1 MNKILKIFAGIIVL
15 LIIGLGIFI
24 ATFDVNQYKG
34 EIIKVVEEQTGRDFD
49 VAGDLSLG
57 VSLIPTI
64 KVDGVK
70 LGNAAWGSAPEMIA
84 VKSFEMQVGLV
95 PLLSGDIRISRLTL
109 DTAEILLET
118 NKDGI
123 GNWEFK
129 PATEKAA
136 PEKTE
141 KKEAAKI
148 DVNEINIKNSS
159 LTYKDG
165 KTGEIQSVKIEN
177 FIVEGSAF
185 SQSLKI
191 VLAAVYNGIP
201 VSIDGSIGSLASLT
215 DNEKFPID
223 VTAKVDD
230 AIAKIKGVV
239 DKPKTFEGA
248 DIQIDFKANSLKPF
262 SILSGKELPDI
273 GAIALTGRV
282 TESKGIY
289 SLESVN
295 VQALDAQIAVDGK
308 VSATKPQEEFDLNLK
323 VDAKSL
329 AGFNKLKDIINMEFP
344 DMGPLALTGHV
355 VGKDN
360 LYHLDAVNASLAQDR
375 VLLNGKLSTQTPLQG
390 FDLEIK
396 LNAENL
402 AKYNALTRQTLPD
415 TGPLHVAG
423 HVSEKDGVYLFKNV
437 TAELPKSK
445 LIVDGKLTDVKKTD
459 GSNLN
464 ISFQST
470 SLADLNGFTGG
481 NLPALG
487 PVSLIANISDQKGV
501 YHLKDMKFTMDKTD
515 LSGNMAINIKGDRP
529 AVNAT
534 LTSNMLD
541 LTPFQS
547 EKEKVKKSKVF
558 SPDPLPLE
566 GLKAAD
572 VKLDL
577 KAKKVNTIDMVMD
590 NVNLVMNLNNGK
602 LAITPLNAGIGS
614 GTLALQMNLDGSSG
628 KSAIVDTSINIKNLE
643 PSSLEALKDEISG
656 AKTDV
661 TINGKGS
668 GASVAAIMA
677 GWNGNLLIKSG
688 KGTIK
693 SKAGKIA
700 DADILASTFSLFN
713 PGAKGSDTQLEC
725 GVIKFDIKD
734 GIATTDKGIA
744 FVTSNMNIVGS
755 GVVNLKTEQ
764 LDIGIDPQARSGTSI
779 SAGQLAE
786 LVRVGG
792 TLAEP
797 KAVPD
802 TKAAFKTAASVG
814 AAVATGGLSI
824 LAQGLLDRKSAD
836 ADPCAAALGLKPA
849 ATETT
854 TTTKTEEEKPASV
867 TEQAT
872 DTIKDAGG
880 AIKDTFKGLFGK

>member
-1 MNKILKIFAGIIVL
+1 
-15 LIIGLGIFI
+15 
-24 ATFDVNQYKG
+24 
-34 EIIKVVEEQTGRDFD
+34 
-49 VAGDLSLG
+49 
-57 VSLIPTI
+57 
-64 KVDGVK
+64 
-70 LGNAAWGSAPEMIA
+70 
-84 VKSFEMQVGLV
+84 
-95 PLLSGDIRISRLTL
+95 
-109 DTAEILLET
+109 
-118 NKDGI
+118 
-123 GNWEFK
+123 
-129 PATEKAA
+129 
-136 PEKTE
+136 
-141 KKEAAKI
+141 
-148 DVNEINIKNSS
+148 
-159 LTYKDG
+159 
-165 KTGEIQSVKIEN
+165 
-177 FIVEGSAF
+177 
-185 SQSLKI
+185 
-191 VLAAVYNGIP
+191 
-201 VSIDGSIGSLASLT
+201 
-215 DNEKFPID
+215 
-223 VTAKVDD
+223 
-230 AIAKIKGVV
+230 
-239 DKPKTFEGA
+239 
-248 DIQIDFKANSLKPF
+248 
-262 SILSGKELPDI
+262 
-273 GAIALTGRV
+273 
-282 TESKGIY
+282 
-289 SLESVN
+289 
-295 VQALDAQIAVDGK
+295 
-308 VSATKPQEEFDLNLK
+308 
-323 VDAKSL
+323 
-329 AGFNKLKDIINMEFP
+329 
-344 DMGPLALTGHV
+344 
-355 VGKDN
+355 
-360 LYHLDAVNASLAQDR
+360 VNASLAKDS
-375 VLLNGKLSTQTPLQG
+375 VLLNGKLSTQPPLQG

-402 AKYNALTRQTLPD
+402 AKYNALTGQTLPD
-415 TGPLHVAG
+415 TGPLNVAG

-437 TAELPKSK
+437 TAALPKSK

-470 SLADLNGFTGG
+470 SLADLNGFTGS

-487 PVSLIANISDQKGV
+487 PVSLIANVSDQKGV
-501 YHLKDMKFTMDKTD
+501 YHLKDMKYTMDKTD

-529 AVNAT
+529 AINAT
-534 LTSNMLD
+534 LTSNLLD
-541 LTPFQS
+541 LVPFQS

-558 SPDPLPLE
+558 SPDPLPLD

-577 KAKKVNTIDMVMD
+577 KAKKLNTIDMVMD

-614 GTLALQMNLDGSSG
+614 GSLALQMNLDGSSG

-643 PSSLEALKDEISG
+643 PSSLAALKDEING

-764 LDIGIDPQARSGTSI
+764 LDIGIDPQARSGTGI

-814 AAVATGGLSI
+814 VAVATGGLSI
-824 LAQGLLDRKSAD
+824 LAQGLYDRSTAD
-836 ADPCAAALGLKPA
+836 ADPCATALGVKPA
-849 ATETT
+849 ATTT

-867 TEQAT
+867 TEKAT

>member
-1 MNKILKIFAGIIVL
+1 MMNKILKILAGIIVL
-15 LIIGLGIFI
+15 LIVAMSIFI

-34 EIIKVVEEQTGRDFD
+34 EIIKMVEEQTGRDFD
-49 VAGDLSLG
+49 VTGDLSLG

-64 KVDGVK
+64 KVEGVK
-70 LGNAAWGSAPEMIA
+70 LGNTTWGSAPEMIT
-84 VKSFEMQVGLV
+84 VKSFEMQAGLI
-95 PLLSGDIRISRLTL
+95 PLLSGNLKISQLTL

-118 NKDGI
+118 SKDGT

-129 PATEKAA
+129 PAAEKAA

-148 DVNEINIKNSS
+148 DINEINIKNSG

-165 KTGEIQSVKIEN
+165 KTGEIKSVKIEN
-177 FIVEGSAF
+177 LIVEGSAF

-201 VSIDGSIGSLASLT
+201 VSVDGSIGSLASLA
-215 DNEKFPID
+215 DNEKFPVD

-248 DIQIDFKANSLKPF
+248 DIQLDFKANSLKPF
-262 SILSGKELPDI
+262 SVLSGKELPDI
-273 GAIALTGRV
+273 GAVALTGRI

-295 VQALDAQIAVDGK
+295 VQALEAQLAVDGK
-308 VSATKPQEEFDLNLK
+308 VSAAKPQDEFDLDIK

-329 AGFNKLKDIINMEFP
+329 AGFNKLKDIIKMEFP

-355 VGKDN
+355 VGKDGF
-360 LYHLDAVNASLAQDR
+360 YQLDAVNASLARDS
-375 VLLNGKLSTQTPLQG
+375 VLLNGKLSIQTPLQE
-390 FDLEIK
+390 FDLDIR
-396 LNAENL
+396 LNAENV
-402 AKYNALTRQTLPD
+402 AKYNALTGQSLPD
-415 TGPLHVAG
+415 KGPLLISG
-423 HVSEKDGVYLFKNV
+423 HVSEKDGVYLFKALN
-437 TAELPKSK
+437 AELPNTK
-445 LIVDGKLTDVKKTD
+445 LNVDGKLTNLKQTD

-470 SLADLNGFTGG
+470 SLADLNAFTGG

-487 PVSLIANISDQKGV
+487 PVSLLANVTDQQGI

-515 LSGNMAINIKGDRP
+515 LSGDMAINIKGDRP

-558 SPDPLPLE
+558 SSDPLPLD

-614 GTLALQMNLDGSSG
+614 GSLELQMNLDGSNG

-643 PSSLEALKDEISG
+643 PSSLDALKDEISG
-656 AKTDV
+656 ARTDV
-661 TINGKGS
+661 TLNGKGS
-668 GASVAAIMA
+668 GNSVAAIMA
-677 GWNGNLLIKSG
+677 GWNGKLLIKSG

-693 SKAGKIA
+693 SKAGKVA
-700 DADILASTFSLFN
+700 DADILASTFNLFN

-764 LDIGIDPQARSGTSI
+764 LDIGIDPQARSGSGI

-786 LVRVGG
+786 LVRIGG

-824 LAQGLLDRKSAD
+824 LAQSLYDRSTAD
-836 ADPCAAALGLKPA
+836 TDPCATALGIKPA
-849 ATETT
+849 ATT
-854 TTTKTEEEKPASV
+854 TTTKTEEEQPKSV
-867 TEQAT
+867 TEKAT
-872 DTIKDAGG
+872 DTVKDAGS